1 MIKMFECAKD
11 SAVAAVSS
19 LLLEVSANPK
29 PGNVDRF
36 HDFHDLRFEHFIL
49 SSSSSFPIFVEI
61 AEGKKSFGEGVLS
74 LIENSL
80 RWHKAKNVHF
90 GAFLLLTP
98 LTASWGDVNAA
109 KEFIRKAD
117 FKDSLQ
123 IKKAFDLS
131 DARVMDAEKMSLK
144 RDVEDEI
151 IESRIGVLEW
161 MKMAPKENFIAKE
174 IVNGFKLSLKGK
186 DRIFEYY
193 SEREDPNYAIVLT
206 YIKFLSELLDPLII
220 AKKGR
225 LYAEKVRQLAKNSL
239 KLFEET
245 DNIVIFH
252 ELDKKIMDMGV
263 NPGSVADLTASSI
276 YLALSEGW
284 RC

>member
-131 DARVMDAEKMSLK
+131 DARVMEAEEMSLK

-151 IESRIGVLEW
+151 IESRISVLEW

-193 SEREDPNYAIVLT
+193 SEREELNYAIVLT

>member
-1 MIKMFECAKD
+1 MFDCAKD

-61 AEGKKSFGEGVLS
+61 AEGEKSFGEGVLS

-80 RWHKAKNVHF
+80 RWHRAKNVHF

-109 KEFIRKAD
+109 KEFIRNAD

-131 DARVMDAEKMSLK
+131 NARVMEAEEMSLR
-144 RDVEDEI
+144 RDVKDEI
-151 IESRIGVLEW
+151 VKGRIGVLEW

-220 AKKGR
+220 AKKGM
-225 LYAEKVRQLAKNSL
+225 LYAEKVRELAKNSL

-252 ELDKKIMDMGV
+252 ELDKKIMDIGV
-263 NPGSVADLTASSI
+263 NPGSIADLTASSI